1 MKKATQF
8 VGLDVHSES
17 IAVAVADSDGS
28 VRSLGQI
35 PATEDAVRRL
45 IKKLGPARDLR
56 VCYEAGPCGYA
67 LYWQLA
73 AMGVACDVI
82 APTLVPVRSGDR
94 VKTDRRDA
102 RAGTPQRRSHGS
114 LGPRQAD
121 RGIARH
127 RPRPG
132 GCQERPAAVPAS
144 PLQISAASGA
154 TVSGNQEVD
163 RKVHGLGEGAAIRER
178 RSASGAR

>member
-17 IAVAVADSDGS
+17 IAVAVADREGT

-35 PATEDAVRRL
+35 PATEDAIRRL
-45 IKKLGPARDLR
+45 VKKLGPARDLR
-56 VCYEAGPCGYA
+56 VCYEAGPCGYG

-73 AMGVACDVI
+73 GMGVACDVI

-102 RAGTPQRRSHGS
+102 VKLARAHRSGD
-114 LGPRQAD
+114 LT
-121 RGIARH
+121 
-127 RPRPG
+127 
-132 GCQERPAAVPAS
+132 AVWVPDK
-144 PLQISAASGA
+144 Q
-154 TVSGNQEVD
+154 T
-163 RKVHGLGEGAAIRER
+163 
-178 RSASGAR
+178 